1 MSQRKRTATGVGTA
15 TSRALS
21 ENELALAGALEWLLD
36 DVKHDALE
44 RRLECRW
51 TTPVLIAVAILWVWR
66 DEPTLSGRDGR
77 SLKIAR
83 RLFRAV
89 PKITYQAFIKQLGRQ
104 TVAAL
109 DLIKPLLR
117 GRLERSLAA
126 HLEVAGFVL
135 FGVDGSRCAL
145 PRTESNEARFSPAS
159 SRRKRGGKKSRRR
172 KNSRSRSRSAAARA
186 HTAKAKKADSPQ
198 LWLTTM
204 WHAGTGL
211 PWDWRLGPS
220 DSSERAHLI
229 EMLGDLPA
237 QALVVADA
245 GFVGYEYWKAILDG
259 GRHFVIR
266 VGGNVKR
273 LKRLGVAR
281 ESEQTVYLWPDKNA
295 KKNDPPLVLRLVVV
309 HDGKQ
314 AWSLVTSVLAKS
326 ALSDRQIAQVY
337 SARWGIELFYRN
349 LKQTFGCRKFRSHA
363 ADNVETEAHWSLL
376 GLWIML
382 LHAHIIQHRHHLP
395 PQRMSVANVLHAYHT
410 ILREYKSAPDPG
422 ESLHELLIAAVTD
435 EYTRANKRSRNH
447 PRKKAHESTRQPAIV
462 KATTSQLTQAQQLHA
477 A

>member
-1 MSQRKRTATGVGTA
+1 MSQRKRKAADVGAA

-21 ENELALAGALEWLLD
+21 ENEVALSGALEWLLAE
-36 DVKHDALE
+36 VKNDAIF
-44 RRLECRW
+44 RRQECRW
-51 TTPVLIAVAILWVWR
+51 TTPVLIAVAILWVWL
-66 DEPTLSGRDGR
+66 DEPTLAGRYER

-89 PKITYQAFIKQLGRQ
+89 PKITYQAFIKQLGRH
-104 TVAAL
+104 TTAAL
-109 DLIKPLLR
+109 ELIKPLLR
-117 GRLERSLAA
+117 GRLQRSLAA

-135 FGVDGSRCAL
+135 FGLDGSRCAL

-159 SRRKRGGKKSRRR
+159 SRRKRGGKKSRGR
-172 KNSRSRSRSAAARA
+172 KKSRSRSRSAAARSQSA
-186 HTAKAKKADSPQ
+186 KAKAKAKAKKADSPQ

-211 PWDWRLGPS
+211 PWDWCLGPS
-220 DSSERAHLI
+220 DSSERAHMM

-237 QALVVADA
+237 HALVVADA

-266 VGGNVKR
+266 VGGNVKL

-295 KKNDPPLVLRLVVV
+295 KKNDPPLVLRLIVV

-314 AWSLVTSVLAKS
+314 AWYLVTSVLAKS

-349 LKQTFGCRKFRSHA
+349 LKQTFGVS
-363 ADNVETEAHWSLL
+363 
-376 GLWIML
+376 I
-382 LHAHIIQHRHHLP
+382 
-395 PQRMSVANVLHAYHT
+395 HT
-410 ILREYKSAPDPG
+410 
-422 ESLHELLIAAVTD
+422 
-435 EYTRANKRSRNH
+435 
-447 PRKKAHESTRQPAIV
+447 PAISFG
-462 KATTSQLTQAQQLHA
+462 AG
-477 A
+477 